1 MTGEGPIV
9 VRGAGDLGSAVV
21 HRLFRVGY
29 RVVAL
34 ERRDPLVVRRT
45 VSFAQAILDG
55 TVVVEGIEGRAAS
68 LENVESI
75 AEGADW
81 PSWVPVVV
89 DPDGEAIAAL
99 RPVAVIDARLAKTN
113 LGTGREDA
121 RVTIGLGPGFT
132 AGEDVDY
139 VVETLRGHELGRLL
153 TKGAAAPNTGGPGI
167 VGGVG
172 EGRVIRS
179 PASGAFTS
187 VLKIGQVV
195 EKGDVVGAVAGAE
208 ARANVG
214 GLLRGLVADGTKMK
228 AGQKLGDVDPRGA
241 EIDHTLISDK
251 ARAVAGAVLEG
262 LLLGGVLPDR
272 GAARGG
278 GDV

>member
-153 TKGAAAPNTGGPGI
+153 TKGAAAPNTGVPGI

-187 VLKIGQVV
+187 VLKIGQLV